1 MINVTIKDDY
11 IEIKGHARQN
21 EYGKDIVCASVS
33 TAIIMTINQ
42 VEICGL
48 IENIKYQL
56 DEGFASITIIKE
68 DKLLRQIIDN
78 LVYSLTDL
86 VHTYPKYLKIDKK

>member
-1 MINVTIKDDY
+1 MINVTIKNDY
-11 IEIKGHARQN
+11 IEISGHAKQN

-42 VEICGL
+42 VDLCGL
-48 IENIKYQL
+48 LDNITYKL
-56 DEGFASITIIKE
+56 DEGLASITIIKE
-68 DKLLRQIIDN
+68 TTLLRQIIDN

-86 VHTYPKYLKIDKK
+86 SNTYPKYLKIDKK